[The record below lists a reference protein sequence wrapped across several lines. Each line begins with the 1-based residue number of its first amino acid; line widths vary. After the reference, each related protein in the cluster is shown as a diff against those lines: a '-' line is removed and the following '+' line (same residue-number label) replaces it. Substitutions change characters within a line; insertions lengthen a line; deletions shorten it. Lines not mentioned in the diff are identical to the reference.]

1 MGGEKCVEA
10 EQAAGCNPGAA
21 SISQDESSQSI
32 SRAAAPLQV
41 TSSQQMGRR
50 ELHRVRHPE
59 LKTQVGV
66 LNVIS
71 QSQDPTDVQY
81 CQMCEWKLVLVHHL
95 I

>member
-21 SISQDESSQSI
+21 SISQNESSQSI
-32 SRAAAPLQV
+32 MQV

-71 QSQDPTDVQY
+71 QSQDPTDVQH